1 MTTTL
6 LTRSVDHALSVKW
19 DDFLN
24 AGLHASNQGE
34 GPQHNDQQ
42 VLDESPVAR
51 SEVRLV
57 SPERDQFDD
66 GGEEEDEGRGEQGAD
81 QVHEGLQVGH
91 GHRDQ
96 NCNGR

>member
-1 MTTTL
+1 MTTSL
-6 LTRSVDHALSVKW
+6 LTRSVDHALAVKW

-24 AGLHASNQGE
+24 AGLHASDQGE

-51 SEVRLV
+51 SQVRLV

-66 GGEEEDEGRGEQGAD
+66 GGEEEDEGRGEQGTD
-81 QVHEGLQVGH
+81 QVHEGLQVRH